1 MITNENKKVKKLDGL
16 NPSPTSK
23 RPKLQ
28 LKPSKKHARKHRGY
42 IRGLEKSNGKTYY
55 YYCYTPRGPHGDY
68 REVMEYLGSAEKIR
82 EKMKNP
88 EVTR

>member
-55 YYCYTPRGPHGDY
+55 YYCYTPRGPTVITVRSWNTSGPLKKY
-68 REVMEYLGSAEKIR
+68 GRR
-82 EKMKNP
+82 
-88 EVTR
+88 